1 MSNDVTIRIDGLWK
15 RYGLPFPHFLR
26 KGLNLIKGR
35 GFACEDD
42 DRWALKDI
50 NLEVRRGE
58 TLGIVGRNGAGK
70 STLLK
75 VLAGVTAPTKGRV
88 EILGRIFP
96 MIELNAGLNTELTG
110 RENVRLLGAI
120 MGLSSSEVERILPD
134 VEDFTE
140 LGDWFDQPVRMYS
153 SGMLSRL
160 GFGVAVNIKSDV
172 VLIDETFA
180 VGDLKFQNKSFAKVK
195 EMRESG
201 ATILLVSHSLE
212 TLQFVAKSGILLE
225 NGSLLFNGTALKAI
239 NAYETLVFHSEQKRL
254 EHRVRS
260 RITSEDVNIFG
271 ARLFDEKGDSIT
283 DVTAGRPFGIEVDLQ
298 INRDLEHPMFSLGIL
313 NAAGILCKWNV
324 SKEDGLVGP
333 GPQNHYILRAWYP
346 ENRLSTGAYEAHFAA
361 RDAASFET
369 LERIAGIV
377 SFAVTGPERSRGIV
391 RGKVDWRLIPFDEV
405 RGNPTCLNLYPET
418 GVEESSTG

>member
-1 MSNDVTIRIDGLWK
+1 MSSDVTIRIDGLWK
-15 RYGLPFPHFLR
+15 RYGFPFPLCLR
-26 KGLNLIKGR
+26 KGLNLITGR
-35 GFACEDD
+35 GFVCEDD

-75 VLAGVTAPTKGRV
+75 VLAGVTAPTRGRV

-120 MGLSSSEVERILPD
+120 MGLSSSNVERILPD

-225 NGSLLFNGTALKAI
+225 NGSLLFNGSALKAI

-271 ARLFDEKGDSIT
+271 ARLFDDAGDTIT
-283 DVTAGRPFGIEVDLQ
+283 EVTAGVPFGIEVDLQ
-298 INRDLEHPMFSLGIL
+298 INRDLDHPMFSLGIL

-324 SKEDGLVGP
+324 SKEDGFLGP
-333 GPQNHYILRAWYP
+333 GPQNHYILRAWYA

-391 RGKVDWRLIPFDEV
+391 RGKVDWRLIPFDQVKVNSNALKSSSGMDVE
-405 RGNPTCLNLYPET
+405 GSKT
-418 GVEESSTG
+418 G

>member
-1 MSNDVTIRIDGLWK
+1 MPSDVTIKITGLWK
-15 RYGLPFPHFLR
+15 RYGLPVPRFVQ
-26 KGLNLIKGR
+26 KGLNLIKRKSR
-35 GFACEDD
+35 GYEE
-42 DRWALKDI
+42 DRWALKDV

-88 EILGRIFP
+88 EIFGRIFP
-96 MIELNAGLNTELTG
+96 MIELNAGLHTELTG
-110 RENVRLLGAI
+110 RENVRLLGAV
-120 MGLSSSEVERILPD
+120 MGLSKTEIERILPE

-140 LGDWFDQPVRMYS
+140 LGEWFDEPVRMYS

-180 VGDLKFQNKSFAKVK
+180 VGDLKFQNKSFARVK

-212 TLQFVAKSGILLE
+212 TLQFVAKRGILLE
-225 NGSLLFNGTALKAI
+225 QGSIISDGSALHAI

-260 RITSEDVNIFG
+260 RISSEDVNIFG
-271 ARLFDEKGDSIT
+271 ARMFDENGDT
-283 DVTAGRPFGIEVDLQ
+283 LNELRAGRPFGIEVDLQ

-324 SKEDGLVGP
+324 SKEDGLTGP
-333 GPQNHYILRAWYP
+333 GPKNHYILKAWYP
-346 ENRLSTGAYEAHFAA
+346 ENNLSTGAYEAHFAT

-377 SFAVTGPERSRGIV
+377 TFSVVGPERSRGIV
-391 RGKVDWRLIPFDEV
+391 RGKVDWRLVPFDEGCACSLPEQSCPT
-405 RGNPTCLNLYPET
+405 GNPQERSH
-418 GVEESSTG
+418 G

>member
-1 MSNDVTIRIDGLWK
+1 
-15 RYGLPFPHFLR
+15 
-26 KGLNLIKGR
+26 
-35 GFACEDD
+35 
-42 DRWALKDI
+42 
-50 NLEVRRGE
+50 
-58 TLGIVGRNGAGK
+58 
-70 STLLK
+70 
-75 VLAGVTAPTKGRV
+75 
-88 EILGRIFP
+88 
-96 MIELNAGLNTELTG
+96 
-110 RENVRLLGAI
+110 
-120 MGLSSSEVERILPD
+120 LPD
-134 VEDFTE
+134 VEEFTE

-225 NGSLLFNGTALKAI
+225 NGSLLFNGSALKAI

-271 ARLFDEKGDSIT
+271 ARLFDEKGDTIT
-283 DVTAGRPFGIEVDLQ
+283 EVTAGRPFGIEVDLQ
-298 INRDLEHPMFSLGIL
+298 INRDLDHPMFSLGIL

-333 GPQNHYILRAWYP
+333 GPQNHYILSVWYP

-405 RGNPTCLNLYPET
+405 RGNPTGLNLHPET
-418 GVEESSTG
+418 GMEESTTG

>member
-1 MSNDVTIRIDGLWK
+1 
-15 RYGLPFPHFLR
+15 
-26 KGLNLIKGR
+26 
-35 GFACEDD
+35 
-42 DRWALKDI
+42 
-50 NLEVRRGE
+50 
-58 TLGIVGRNGAGK
+58 
-70 STLLK
+70 
-75 VLAGVTAPTKGRV
+75 
-88 EILGRIFP
+88 
-96 MIELNAGLNTELTG
+96 
-110 RENVRLLGAI
+110 

-225 NGSLLFNGTALKAI
+225 NGSLLFNGSALKAI

-271 ARLFDEKGDSIT
+271 ARLFDEKGDTIT
-283 DVTAGRPFGIEVDLQ
+283 EVSAGRPFGIEVDLQ
-298 INRDLEHPMFSLGIL
+298 INRDLDHPMFSLGIL

-377 SFAVTGPERSRGIV
+377 SFSVTGPERSRGIV

-405 RGNPTCLNLYPET
+405 KVNSTGLDLCPESR
-418 GVEESSTG
+418 VEESTTG

>member
-75 VLAGVTAPTKGRV
+75 VLAGVTAPTRGRV

-225 NGSLLFNGTALKAI
+225 NGSLLFNGSALKAI

-271 ARLFDEKGDSIT
+271 ARLFDEKGDTIT
-283 DVTAGRPFGIEVDLQ
+283 EVSDGRPFGIEVDLQ
-298 INRDLEHPMFSLGIL
+298 INRDLDHPMFSLGIL

-391 RGKVDWRLIPFDEV
+391 SGKVDWRLIPFDEV
-405 RGNPTCLNLYPET
+405 RGNPTGLNLYPET
-418 GVEESSTG
+418 GVEESTTG

>member
-1 MSNDVTIRIDGLWK
+1 MSSDVTIKITGLWK
-15 RYGLPFPHFLR
+15 RYGLPVPRFVQ
-26 KGLNLIKGR
+26 KGLNLIKRRSSGYQ
-35 GFACEDD
+35 EE
-42 DRWALKDI
+42 RWALKDV

-75 VLAGVTAPTKGRV
+75 VLAGVTTPTKGRV
-88 EILGRIFP
+88 EIFGRIFP
-96 MIELNAGLNTELTG
+96 MIELNAGLHTELTG
-110 RENVRLLGAI
+110 RENVRLLGAV
-120 MGLSSSEVERILPD
+120 MGLSKTEIERILPE

-140 LGDWFDQPVRMYS
+140 LGEWFDEPVRMYS

-180 VGDLKFQNKSFAKVK
+180 VGDLKFQNKSFARVK

-212 TLQFVAKSGILLE
+212 TLQFVAKRGILLE
-225 NGSLLFNGTALKAI
+225 QGSIISDGTALHAI
-239 NAYETLVFHSEQKRL
+239 NAYETLVFRSEQKRL

-260 RITSEDVNIFG
+260 RISSEDVNIFG
-271 ARLFDEKGDSIT
+271 ARMFDENGDT
-283 DVTAGRPFGIEVDLQ
+283 LKELHAGHPFGIEVDLQ

-324 SKEDGLVGP
+324 SKEDGLTGP
-333 GPQNHYILRAWYP
+333 GPKNHYILKAWYP
-346 ENRLSTGAYEAHFAA
+346 ENNLSTGAYEAHFAT

-377 SFAVTGPERSRGIV
+377 TFSVVGPERSRGIV
-391 RGKVDWRLIPFDEV
+391 RGKVDWRLIPFDEGRH
-405 RGNPTCLNLYPET
+405 RGRPDQLNPRSDSQERAHD
-418 GVEESSTG
+418 